1 LDIEI
6 IFRIAAIGILVAVLN
21 TVLERAGKKELGQ
34 LATLVGVI
42 IVLVWVIKLVKE
54 LFDTVRT
61 MFKL

>member
-1 LDIEI
+1 MDIEI